1 MEFILSNKN
10 KSFWIAQLISWALLG
25 GSNFIIQSLINFPF
39 TLAFANSFFI
49 FLSGFT
55 FSTIYRFL
63 IRKIDWVQWKIW
75 RLLVF
80 IFISSGILAGL
91 WLWGTGMLFELLEPQ
106 YQLTYRDIL
115 ANLGNGCVI
124 FLMWNS
130 FYFFFKFYTKFHS
143 AEIEKWKLA
152 AEIKEAQLGTLK
164 AQINPHFVFNTLNNI
179 KALIL
184 EDPNKARTTL
194 MNFSEL
200 FRYALLNTK
209 KELISISEE
218 VNIIQQYLELLAIQ
232 YEERLSYRF
241 EMDEAILKEK
251 IPPLMLQLLV
261 ENAIKHGIALS
272 KNGGELIIHI
282 YPKGEIYCVDVKNT
296 GQINERA
303 SIESRLGTGLKNIN
317 ERLKLIYGNK
327 ASLQLSE
334 KVPYVVASLQIPYR
348 L

>member
-10 KSFWIAQLISWALLG
+10 RSFWIAQLIGWALLG
-25 GSNFIIQSLINFPF
+25 GSNFTIQSILGFPF
-39 TLAFANSFFI
+39 SLAFANSFYV

-55 FSTIYRFL
+55 VSTIYRFI
-63 IRKIDWVQWKIW
+63 IRKIDWTKWKIW
-75 RLLVF
+75 GLLFF
-80 IFISSGILAGL
+80 ILISSGILAAL
-91 WLWGTGMLFELLEPQ
+91 WLWATGMLFELFEPQ
-106 YQLTYRDIL
+106 YRLTFREVL
-115 ANLGNGCVI
+115 GNLGNGCII

-130 FYFFFKFYTKFHS
+130 FYFFFKFYAKFHS

-209 KELISISEE
+209 KELISLSEE
-218 VNIIQQYLELLAIQ
+218 VSIIKQYLELLAIQ

-241 EMDEAILKEK
+241 EIDEEILDEK
-251 IPPLMLQLLV
+251 IPPMMLQLLV

-282 YPKGEIYCVDVKNT
+282 YPKGKIYCVDVKNT

-303 SIESRLGTGLKNIN
+303 SIESRLGTGLKNIK
-317 ERLKLIYGNK
+317 ERLKLIYGSK
-327 ASLQLSE
+327 ASLQLFE
-334 KVPYVVASLQIPYR
+334 NVPYVVASLKIPYR